1 MNTQTEKMLTTSWN
15 LVRDAGSAV
24 SDAAVHSRVGTSL
37 VKSLPR
43 VKEMISVGA
52 GLALARRGTRVAIS
66 AVRRNPLAA
75 IAGAVALAGV
85 GVAISV
91 AKRRKQARLD
101 AEAGAG
107 SGTRPLRLTATKMP
121 GAARAKSAPAKTSRV
136 RKAKAKA
143 SPTAK

>member
-107 SGTRPLRLTATKMP
+107 SGTRPLRLAATKMP
-121 GAARAKSAPAKTSRV
+121 GAARAKSAPAKTPRV
-136 RKAKAKA
+136 RKAKA